1 MDATQIAGLAPAL
14 EQFLVGFDGCF
25 GRSEPAA
32 HLRTY
37 VKGQLSDLPRKSVE
51 PMALAAGTPPR
62 TLQQFLADTH
72 WDQGLMCRNVQRT
85 IARDHAHPHAVGL
98 IDETSYAKKGDKTPG
113 IKRQYCGAL
122 GKVDNCAVSVH
133 LCYATPGGFQAQ
145 LDAELFL
152 PEDWAGDRDR
162 CRECGIPD
170 DVGYRPKWKI
180 ALDLH
185 ERARANGVGLPWMT
199 FDEGYGLI
207 PAFLHALDDRGQRYV
222 GEVPRNFVGWCKAPM
237 ARPAGSRRRGVRKG
251 PRFKSPRLTGDAA
264 VSRVDDLCAYSK
276 AFTSRPWTRFHIK
289 DTAKGPTVW
298 EAKAAMFYLKR
309 DGLPTGAHW
318 LIIARNVLDP
328 LEIKYF
334 PGNAPAGTPLEMLL
348 RVAFSRAA
356 VEQCFEHQK
365 TELGMD
371 HFEVRN
377 YNSLS
382 RHLAITSVTLLFLA
396 GVRQKLRGEK
406 TRGDGGPDGLP
417 GPHGGQRHDR
427 HVVDEPT
434 RPERTVAAHG
444 RRAEIHPAQK
454 RLGGEVPPKSDAAKA
469 EAIGHSR
476 HQAA

>member
-14 EQFLVGFDGCF
+14 EQFLVGFDDCF

-62 TLQQFLADTH
+62 TLQQFLADAN
-72 WDQGLMCRNVQRT
+72 WDQGLMRRNVQRV
-85 IARDHAHPHAVGL
+85 IARDHAHPHAVAL
-98 IDETSYAKKGDKTPG
+98 IDETSFAKKGDKTPG
-113 IKRQYCGAL
+113 VKRQYCAPL

-152 PEDWAGDRDR
+152 PEDWAQDRDR

-170 DVGYRPKWKI
+170 DMGYRPKWKI

-185 ERARANGVGLPWMT
+185 ERAVANGVSLPWMT

-222 GEVPRNFVGWCKAPM
+222 GEVPKNFVGWCKPPAV
-237 ARPAGSRRRGVRKG
+237 RPAGSRRPGVRKG
-251 PRFKSPRLTGDAA
+251 PPTRFPELTGDAA
-264 VSRVDDLCAYSK
+264 VSRVDDLCRHSP
-276 AFTSRPWTRFHIK
+276 AFTKQPWTRFHVK

-298 EAKAAMFYLKR
+298 EAKAAAFHLKR
-309 DGLPTGAHW
+309 DGLPKRAHW

-328 LEIKYF
+328 LEVKYF
-334 PGNAPAGTPLEMLL
+334 VSNAPAGTPLEMLL
-348 RVAFSRAA
+348 HVAFSRAA
-356 VEQCFEHQK
+356 VEQCFECQK

-377 YNSLS
+377 HNSLA

-417 GPHGGQRHDR
+417 GPYGGQRHDR
-427 HVVDEPT
+427 HLVDEPAQS
-434 RPERTVAAHG
+434 RRTVTAYG
-444 RRAEIHPAQK
+444 RRAGIYPTQK
-454 RLGGEVPPKSDAAKA
+454 RLGGKVPPDSDAAKA
-469 EAIGHSR
+469 QGVGHSR
-476 HQAA
+476 YQVA